1 MTRDPA
7 SPEWTQVIIR
17 NPPNHLQEDP
27 DVEED
32 IVYRTGP
39 ASTATQ
45 RQWRVCAATFSRYYG
60 VWGPGAQVGMGPWA
74 VPGTSES
81 EVLQIIDANA
91 LRREKCPDIDSKAQN
106 VEPTGWYGQYSDN
119 RSDGS
124 GSSGWTL
131 LRQPVDA

>member
-1 MTRDPA
+1 MDNLPLRPHSMSRDPS

-17 NPPNHLQEDP
+17 NPPNPLQEDP

-60 VWGPGAQVGMGPWA
+60 VWGPGAQTGMGPWA
-74 VPGTSES
+74 VPGRSDAK
-81 EVLQIIDANA
+81 VLQILHADD
-91 LRREKCPDIDSKAQN
+91 LYRKEYPGIDSKAQSA
-106 VEPTGWYGQYSDN
+106 EPAGG
-119 RSDGS
+119 RE
-124 GSSGWTL
+124 
-131 LRQPVDA
+131 